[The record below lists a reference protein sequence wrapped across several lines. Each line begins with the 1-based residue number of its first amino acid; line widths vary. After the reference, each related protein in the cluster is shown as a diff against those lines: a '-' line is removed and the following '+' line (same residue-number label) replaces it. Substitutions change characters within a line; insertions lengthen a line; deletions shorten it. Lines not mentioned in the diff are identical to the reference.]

1 MNQCTETPV
10 TKVSCLFCNTCERW
24 VLCKCYKDSS
34 VCFGCFYFSVITP
47 SMPVTVFTKTN
58 NTLGKK
64 DSYRATGRG
73 RCRSQ
78 QGPQCVAI
86 DKGGRAGTCW
96 PQALGRNEIVP
107 SLPGG
112 GSIALV
118 KINFRKSLLR

>member
-1 MNQCTETPV
+1 MGSV
-10 TKVSCLFCNTCERW
+10 W
-24 VLCKCYKDSS
+24 VVKEPSKDGS

-47 SMPVTVFTKTN
+47 SMPVTVFAKTN
-58 NTLGKK
+58 HTLGKK

-78 QGPQCVAI
+78 QGPQCGTI
-86 DKGGRAGTCW
+86 DKGGRAGTRW
-96 PQALGRNEIVP
+96 PQALGRNKIVP

-118 KINFRKSLLR
+118 KINLRNVSVKISLKNVCLRQRLC